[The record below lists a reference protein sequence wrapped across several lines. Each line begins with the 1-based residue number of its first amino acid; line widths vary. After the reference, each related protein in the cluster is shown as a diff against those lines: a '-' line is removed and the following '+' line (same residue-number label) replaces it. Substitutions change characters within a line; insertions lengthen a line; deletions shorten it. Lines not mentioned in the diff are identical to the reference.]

1 VCQQREKKG
10 KKKKERTKVQSN
22 NIRMEGEVV
31 ILKVLVAS
39 G

>member
-10 KKKKERTKVQSN
+10 KKKKRETKVQSN